1 MILDASTDDS
11 FAANGNRPA
20 IVLDGN
26 NTGSAGLTLT
36 ASGSTVRGFVIRD
49 FNSGGITINS
59 ANNTI
64 VGNWIGSYNADGSDA
79 GGTESNVGHAIR
91 VTTSGNVIGGSSALD
106 RNVIGGNDGP
116 GIFFFGMAASSNVM
130 IGNYIGTDPTG
141 TQARGNNGSGSNSQ
155 CPGPIT
161 TASVACCRARAT

>member
-1 MILDASTDDS
+1 MVETYQPARSDSRGQQHGRYRLHLLSDRGTGAHTINVGSALPTISGTVILDASTDDS

-36 ASGSTVRGFVIRD
+36 ASGNTVRGFVIRD

-64 VGNWIGSYNADGSDA
+64 VGNWIGSYNTDGSDA
-79 GGTESNVGHAIR
+79 VVQNPMLAMP
-91 VTTSGNVIGGSSALD
+91 SA
-106 RNVIGGNDGP
+106 
-116 GIFFFGMAASSNVM
+116 
-130 IGNYIGTDPTG
+130 
-141 TQARGNNGSGSNSQ
+141 
-155 CPGPIT
+155 
-161 TASVACCRARAT
+161 